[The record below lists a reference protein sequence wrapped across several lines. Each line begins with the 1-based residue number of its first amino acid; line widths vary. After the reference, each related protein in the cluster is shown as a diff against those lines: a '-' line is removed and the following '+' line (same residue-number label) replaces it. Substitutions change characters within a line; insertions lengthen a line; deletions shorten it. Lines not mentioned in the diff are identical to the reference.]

1 MKPLRLGLTGFGRL
15 ASDFY
20 LPALRRI
27 TGARL
32 VAVAEPLAERRAR
45 AQARLPHAAVVAD
58 LPELLGG
65 STIDALL
72 VASPPSTHLA
82 AWQAASAAGLPAFVE
97 KPLLMV
103 DELPL
108 VEGVEEE
115 EARVMVDFNRRFWPP
130 YARARE
136 LVRAGALGAP
146 VELEFRLHLDVLGWS
161 TVTRHRLDPAEGGL
175 AHDLA
180 SHALDLA
187 AWIVGEEPEEI
198 AAEEASAVGPGNE
211 LRLALRFAGGARAR
225 LDLAY
230 GDRTRES
237 LRVRGP
243 LARLRLDEPNL
254 ALHLEPAGGRSPVLR
269 ERLLDLAL
277 LTFRALRR
285 SRSFG
290 RFSVH
295 AALAAFV
302 DAVRQGEPFSPGASD
317 GLRNARW
324 IETALRSA
332 NDAEQ

>member
-15 ASDFY
+15 ASDYY

-27 TGARL
+27 AGASL

-45 AQARLPHAAVVAD
+45 AQARLPRAAVVEG
-58 LPELLGG
+58 LQELLDGAA
-65 STIDALL
+65 IDALL
-72 VASPPSTHLA
+72 VASPPSSHFA
-82 AWQAASAAGLPAFVE
+82 AWRAASAAGIPAFVE
-97 KPLLMV
+97 KPLLLAE
-103 DELPL
+103 ELPL
-108 VEGVEEE
+108 VAGGEDESP
-115 EARVMVDFNRRFWPP
+115 VMVDFNRRFWPA

-146 VELEFRLHLDVLGWS
+146 IELDFLLHLDVLGWS

-187 AWIVGEEPEEI
+187 AWIVGEEPQEI
-198 AAEEASAVGPGNE
+198 AAEDARATGPGHV
-211 LRLALRFAGGARAR
+211 LLLALRFAGGSRAR

-230 GDRTRES
+230 GDRTRER

-243 LARLRLDEPNL
+243 LGRLRLDEPNL
-254 ALHLEPAGGRSPVLR
+254 ALHLELVGRPRSPAG
-269 ERLLDLAL
+269 AL
-277 LTFRALRR
+277 LRDLSLLGYRALRR

-290 RFSVH
+290 RASVH
-295 AALAAFV
+295 AALTCFV
-302 DAVRQGEPFSPGASD
+302 DCVRTGAPLSPGESD

-324 IETALRSA
+324 IDAALRSA
-332 NDAEQ
+332 AAVSD